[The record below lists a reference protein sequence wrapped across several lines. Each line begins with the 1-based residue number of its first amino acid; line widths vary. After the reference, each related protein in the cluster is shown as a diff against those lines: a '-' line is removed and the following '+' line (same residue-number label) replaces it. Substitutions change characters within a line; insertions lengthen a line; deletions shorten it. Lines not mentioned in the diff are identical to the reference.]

1 MARRP
6 RLAAHRKLTLS
17 NPVTPNN
24 ERNCHHAVFNV
35 PELRTRVT
43 PPAIQSVESIP
54 HELPFFQK
62 RYDYFGNGLLNGYF
76 EAYFAAFLR
85 VTLQTCRELLELVSR
100 DQ

>member
-1 MARRP
+1 LLPTANSPCRIQSP
-6 RLAAHRKLTLS
+6 
-17 NPVTPNN
+17 PNN

-35 PELRTRVT
+35 PELRARVS

-62 RYDYFGNGLLNGYF
+62 RYDYFGNGLLCRLLYG
-76 EAYFAAFLR
+76 FLR
-85 VTLQTCRELLELVSR
+85 LTLRLTLRTYRELLELVSR

>member
-35 PELRTRVT
+35 PELRARVS

-62 RYDYFGNGLLNGYF
+62 RYDYFGNGLLCGFLYGLLF
-76 EAYFAAFLR
+76 GFLR
-85 VTLQTCRELLELVSR
+85 LTLRTYRELLELVSR